1 MLPNSILML
10 LLQLIIFG
18 FSFLLIGLFMLY
30 KKKYVLAIGF
40 ILMGIMLMVVGF
52 VAMYLYPQ
60 KSVF

>member
-1 MLPNSILML
+1 ML